1 MKVDKM
7 IELLQKEHP
16 DEEVYVAFED
26 DRHNYMKII
35 ERPIFLHAGPKTFI
49 DDDGIEQ
56 TRSVVIMTVQRPK

>member
-35 ERPIFLHAGPKTFI
+35 ERPIFLHAGPKKFV
-49 DDDGIEQ
+49 DDDGNTQE
-56 TRSVVIMTVQRPK
+56 RSVVVMTIKKLE